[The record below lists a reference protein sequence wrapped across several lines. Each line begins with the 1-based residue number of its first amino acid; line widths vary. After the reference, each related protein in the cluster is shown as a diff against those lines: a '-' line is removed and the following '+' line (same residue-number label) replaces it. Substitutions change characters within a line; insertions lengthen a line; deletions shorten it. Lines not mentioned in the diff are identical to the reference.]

1 MIKNYLDEL
10 SIRACCWAL
19 QTLTDDKKGEKADVI
34 YTIATDIESEL
45 IDPIFDDNLSVW
57 DQILQTIEN
66 RTDLQVVDYVDDL
79 LNHADNALIKAIKTL
94 SKAKEI
100 SQYHRDQYMFEQGV
114 IDLYSAF

>member
-1 MIKNYLDEL
+1 MIKDYLDEL
-10 SIRACCWAL
+10 SIRACCWTL
-19 QTLTDDKKGEKADVI
+19 QTLTDNEKGEKADVI
-34 YTIATDIESEL
+34 YTIANDIESEL

>member
-1 MIKNYLDEL
+1 MIKDYLDEL
-10 SIRACCWAL
+10 SIRACCWVL
-19 QTLTDDKKGEKADVI
+19 QALTDDEKGEKADVL
-34 YTIATDIESEL
+34 YTIATDIASES

-66 RTDLQVVDYVDDL
+66 RTNLQVKDYVDDL

-94 SKAKEI
+94 SRAKEA
-100 SQYHRDQYMFEQGV
+100 SQYSRDRYMYEQGV

>member
-1 MIKNYLDEL
+1 MIKNDLDKL

-19 QTLTDDKKGEKADVI
+19 QTLTDTEKGEKADAI

-45 IDPIFDDNLSVW
+45 IDPLYNDNLSVW

-66 RTDLQVVDYVDDL
+66 RTDLQVVDYIDDL
-79 LNHADNALIKAIKTL
+79 LKSADHALIKAIKTL

-100 SQYHRDQYMFEQGV
+100 SQYSRDRYMYEQGV
-114 IDLYSAF
+114 IDMYNAF